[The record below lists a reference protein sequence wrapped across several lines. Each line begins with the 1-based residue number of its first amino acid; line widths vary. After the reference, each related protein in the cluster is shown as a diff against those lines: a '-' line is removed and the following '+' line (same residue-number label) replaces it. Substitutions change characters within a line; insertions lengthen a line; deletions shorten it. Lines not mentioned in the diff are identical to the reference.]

1 VSSRYNTIYLGEAG
15 DVADELSVE
24 DVTQDEL
31 RLALINALLKIE
43 RLEKLVAQLRVSDA
57 E

>member
-57 E
+57 A